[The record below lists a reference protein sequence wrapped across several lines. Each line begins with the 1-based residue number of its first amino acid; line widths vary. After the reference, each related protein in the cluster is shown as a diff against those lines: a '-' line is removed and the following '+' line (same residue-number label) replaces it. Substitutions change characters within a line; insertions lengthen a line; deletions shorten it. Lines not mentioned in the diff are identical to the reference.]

1 MECLFCK
8 IARGEIP
15 AARILETDRA
25 IAFLDLQPVNP
36 GHVLLIPRDHH
47 ETLSELPDELAAHA
61 GSLLPRLCRAVRAAT
76 GAEALNVIV
85 NHGRAAGQT
94 IFHVHWHVI
103 PRRAADAVRWPWP
116 HEPYERDGLDRMRS
130 RIERELNPGGVG

>member
-1 MECLFCK
+1 MDCLFCK

-15 AARILETDRA
+15 AARVLETDRA
-25 IAFLDLQPVNP
+25 IAFLDIQPVNP

-47 ETLSELPDELAAHA
+47 ETLSDLPDELAAHA
-61 GSLLPRLCRAVRAAT
+61 GSLLPRLCRAVKAAA

-94 IFHVHWHVI
+94 IFHVHWHLI
-103 PRRAADAVRWPWP
+103 PRHADDAVRWPWP
-116 HEPYERDGLDRMRS
+116 HVAYRGDGLDRMRS
-130 RIERELNPGGVG
+130 RIEHELTADAAG